1 MTRYTIQEPHPTVVQ
16 NHYTHAGRG
25 GAGNY
30 FRAPATTPAS
40 GVPTEPTASI
50 SSSSSSSSRP
60 AAARFYSGR
69 GGAGNSHVA
78 PKPPAMSFDEEY
90 QRHAHIEAKPVGHV
104 GRGGAGN
111 VYDHTAG
118 RDPSSS
124 RKVSDASS
132 HNSSSSS
139 GSGRSGRFLD
149 RLSKTLSRNH

>member
-1 MTRYTIQEPHPTVVQ
+1 MTIYTIREPHPTVVQ

-40 GVPTEPTASI
+40 GVPTEPTAS
-50 SSSSSSSSRP
+50 SSNRP
-60 AAARFYSGR
+60 PATRFYSGR

-78 PKPPAMSFDEEY
+78 TPKPPAMSFDEEY
-90 QRHAHIEAKPVGHV
+90 QRHAHIETKPVGHV

-111 VYDHTAG
+111 VYDHTG
-118 RDPSSS
+118 RENNSSS
-124 RKVSDASS
+124 RKASDASS
-132 HNSSSSS
+132 HASSSSS

-149 RLSKTLSRNH
+149 RLGKTLSRNH